1 MLSIGDTLIQF
12 LRTIGWALAVSI
24 GFSLGTAIAIWI
36 FGLVSRDINEWAEIR
51 NKNYGVAAIFVA
63 LIIMIGLLVMS
74 VVCLP

>member
-63 LIIMIGLLVMS
+63 LIVMIGLLVMS
-74 VVCLP
+74 VV

>member
-1 MLSIGDTLIQF
+1 MLSIGDTLIQY
-12 LRTIGWALAVSI
+12 LRTIGWAVAVSI

-63 LIIMIGLLVMS
+63 LIVMIGLLVMS
-74 VVCLP
+74 VV

>member
-1 MLSIGDTLIQF
+1 MLSFGDTLMQF

-63 LIIMIGLLVMS
+63 LIVMIGLLVMS
-74 VVCLP
+74 VV

>member
-1 MLSIGDTLIQF
+1 MPSFSDTLIMY

-36 FGLVSRDINEWAEIR
+36 FAIISTDIDEWAEIR

-63 LIIMIGLLVMS
+63 LILMIGLLVMS
-74 VVCLP
+74 VA

>member
-1 MLSIGDTLIQF
+1 MLSFSDTLIQF

-63 LIIMIGLLVMS
+63 LIVMIGLLVMS
-74 VVCLP
+74 VV

>member
-36 FGLVSRDINEWAEIR
+36 FGLVSRDINEWAEIKNR
-51 NKNYGVAAIFVA
+51 NYGVAAIFVA
-63 LIIMIGLLVMS
+63 LIVMIGLLVMS
-74 VVCLP
+74 VV

>member
-1 MLSIGDTLIQF
+1 MY

-36 FGLVSRDINEWAEIR
+36 FAIISTDIDEWAEMR

-63 LIIMIGLLVMS
+63 LILMIGLLVMS
-74 VVCLP
+74 VA